1 MLGPLRTLPSLALS
15 AAATT
20 LRLLASINETLAQRL
35 NPEQP
40 APAPTAAAPTAPTAP
55 SAASA
60 PSPIPA
66 RDETTPAEA
75 KAPDATTTVDIAA
88 LAAKPAPQVIA
99 AIDTLSTGELG
110 DLYIHEAGNR
120 RRRTVL
126 AALET
131 ASAPPAAD
139 DDLPPLD
146 ARAPDELV
154 YSTVGAKR
162 PNG

>member
-20 LRLLASINETLAQRL
+20 LRLLASINETLAHRL
-35 NPEQP
+35 NPGQP
-40 APAPTAAAPTAPTAP
+40 APPPTATAP
-55 SAASA
+55 SAPASPA
-60 PSPIPA
+60 PVPQREQPTAVAAPPA
-66 RDETTPAEA
+66 AGAPA
-75 KAPDATTTVDIAA
+75 TSVDIAT

-99 AIDTLSTGELG
+99 AIDTLSTSELG

-139 DDLPPLD
+139 DDELPPLD
-146 ARAPDELV
+146 ARVPDELV

>member
-1 MLGPLRTLPSLALS
+1 MLGPLRTLPSLALT

-40 APAPTAAAPTAPTAP
+40 APDPAPSSTAARTEPVPPRAAPAPTVAPTPAATA
-55 SAASA
+55 
-60 PSPIPA
+60 
-66 RDETTPAEA
+66 TPA
-75 KAPDATTTVDIAA
+75 TSVDIAA

-99 AIDTLSTGELG
+99 AVETLSTSELG

-126 AALET
+126 AALES
-131 ASAPPAAD
+131 ASAPPATD
-139 DDLPPLD
+139 DEDLPPLD
-146 ARAPDELV
+146 VRVADELV